1 LPPERI
7 DIALE
12 LAEGLSQEQLAL
24 LRHDWLLW
32 AHAAQM
38 PPEGDWTT
46 WLLIGGRGSGK
57 TRAGAEWVRS
67 LATGASP
74 VSRIALVGE
83 TMAQARA
90 VMVEGESGIMR
101 VHPDDERPRFDVGRA
116 QLFWDNGAT
125 AYLLPAN
132 DPERFRGPQFAAAWC
147 DELAKWPKAETTWD
161 MLQFGLRLG
170 PHPRQLVTT
179 TPRPTRLLKRLLA
192 EKGTVTTRMAS
203 TANRR
208 NLAPSFFAAI
218 VERYQETA
226 LGRQELD
233 GEMIEEVA
241 GALWKREALEANR
254 IAARPALDRVIVA
267 LDPPVTGHARSDAC
281 GIVVAGRSGDVAV
294 VLADRT
300 VQGTSPVGWARAA
313 ITAWYEFEADAVV
326 AEVNQGGDLVKEVLA
341 QVDAGVPVR
350 TVRATRGKWVRA
362 EPVAALYAQGRV
374 KHLGLFADLED
385 ELCAF
390 GPDGLEG
397 GRSPDRMD
405 ALVWAITE
413 LMLKGGAVPRVRV

>member
-1 LPPERI
+1 LPPEKI

-67 LATGASP
+67 LATGANP
-74 VSRIALVGE
+74 VSPIALVGE

-125 AYLLPAN
+125 AYILPAN

-170 PHPRQLVTT
+170 AQPRQLVTT

-218 VERYQETA
+218 VERYH
-226 LGRQELD
+226 
-233 GEMIEEVA
+233 
-241 GALWKREALEANR
+241 
-254 IAARPALDRVIVA
+254 RPRWRDRVRGMDLQA
-267 LDPPVTGHARSDAC
+267 RRRARRHRERRAHGRADPDLGS
-281 GIVVAGRSGDVAV
+281 
-294 VLADRT
+294 
-300 VQGTSPVGWARAA
+300 
-313 ITAWYEFEADAVV
+313 AWG
-326 AEVNQGGDLVKEVLA
+326 AERRGGDR
-341 QVDAGVPVR
+341 GGYPRR
-350 TVRATRGKWVRA
+350 T
-362 EPVAALYAQGRV
+362 L
-374 KHLGLFADLED
+374 
-385 ELCAF
+385 
-390 GPDGLEG
+390 
-397 GRSPDRMD
+397 
-405 ALVWAITE
+405 
-413 LMLKGGAVPRVRV
+413 